1 MIAQMRKYSFLIY
14 HREYDE
20 FLENLRNLGVVHL
33 IERQGDVTED
43 IRDQYQ
49 LIDRVDKT
57 TRFLNK
63 REIEQKETSEM
74 KDGEAIFAK
83 INELQ
88 SKLEHNQHALANIRK
103 EMNELQPWGNFSTEI
118 LNKLKDNHIDL
129 KFYVTPLRKFEAD
142 WNETYTLE
150 VISQSGGSLYFVVI
164 LRNGEEAEIA
174 AEEFRF
180 PKHSLA
186 DLHEK
191 QAELLKEN
199 SETEK
204 TFDDYA
210 SSGIPA
216 LETFKNLLLEKVEYE
231 KARYHTNREAEE
243 RLMIVEGWVPSEMEE
258 KVGEY
263 LEKTGTVHI
272 TSAAQAEEKVPIL
285 LKNKGFSKKFEMLG
299 DLYSLPK
306 YNELDLTPFFAPFY
320 TIFFGFCLGDT
331 GYGLLMVFAS
341 MFARK
346 KVRKELKPVLSLVF
360 YLGLS
365 TIFFGLLGGT
375 FFGINLF
382 ETNLPVYSSLQGMM
396 STNNTDINQILFY
409 LSLALGGVQILF
421 GMVLKAINEII
432 QYGWKLAIGTI
443 GWIVLLL
450 GLVVIGILNQLFGMS
465 MDQLKPFLYSLLA
478 LSGVLILF
486 LNNLKRNIL
495 MNLGVGLW
503 DSYNMVTGVLGD
515 LLSYIRL
522 FAPGISSAI
531 LGYVFNSLALSVSG
545 SILGIVFMVMI
556 LVIGHSINLFMSGLG
571 AFVHPMRLTFVEFYK
586 NAGFAGG
593 GRKYNPFRKLV

>member
-1 MIAQMRKYSFLIY
+1 MIAQMKKYSFLIY

-33 IERQGDVTED
+33 IEKQGDVTDD

-57 TRFLNK
+57 IRFLNK
-63 REIEQKETSEM
+63 REVEQKESSRM
-74 KDGEAIFAK
+74 KDGEAIYTK

-88 SKLEHNQHALANIRK
+88 TRLEHHQHTLANIQK
-103 EMNELQPWGNFSTEI
+103 EMNELQPWGNFSMQI
-118 LNKLKDNHIDL
+118 LNQLRENHIDL
-129 KFYVTPLRKFEAD
+129 KFYVTPLRKFEAN
-142 WNETYTLE
+142 WHESYTLE
-150 VISQSGGSLYFVVI
+150 IISQSGGNLYFVVI
-164 LRNGEEAEIA
+164 LREGEEADLA

-186 DLHEK
+186 DLQAKH
-191 QAELLKEN
+191 AELLKEN

-204 TFDDYA
+204 TFDEYA
-210 SSGIPA
+210 ASGIPA
-216 LETFKNLLLEKVEYE
+216 LEKFKNQLLENVEYE
-231 KARYHTNREAEE
+231 KARYHTSREAEE
-243 RLMIVEGWVPSEMEE
+243 RLMIVEGWVPSELEE
-258 KVGEY
+258 KVRNY
-263 LEKTGTVHI
+263 LEKTGTVYI

-285 LKNKGFSKKFEMLG
+285 LKNKRFSKKFEMLG

-320 TIFFGFCLGDT
+320 TLFFGFCLGDT

-346 KVRKELKPVLSLVF
+346 RVKKELKPVLSLVF

-365 TIFFGLLGGT
+365 TIFFGLIGGT
-375 FFGINLF
+375 FFGINLY
-382 ETNLPVYSSLQGMM
+382 ETNLPIYSSLQEMM
-396 STNNTDINQILFY
+396 STKNTDINQILFY

-432 QYGWKLAIGTI
+432 QFGWKLAMGTI

-450 GLVVIGILNQLFGMS
+450 GLVVIAVLNQLTGMS
-465 MDQLKPFLYSLLA
+465 MDQLRPFLYSLLA
-478 LSGVLILF
+478 VSGVLILF

-503 DSYNMVTGVLGD
+503 NSYNMVTGVLGD

-522 FAPGISSAI
+522 FALGISSAI

-545 SILGIVFMVMI
+545 SILGIFFMVII

-593 GRKYNPFRKLV
+593 GKKYNPFRKLV